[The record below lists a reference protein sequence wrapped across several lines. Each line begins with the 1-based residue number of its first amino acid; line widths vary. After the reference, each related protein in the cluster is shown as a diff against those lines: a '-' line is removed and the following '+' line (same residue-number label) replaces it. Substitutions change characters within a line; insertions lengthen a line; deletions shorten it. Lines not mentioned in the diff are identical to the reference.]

1 MKLQSVKA
9 RFVGSYLI
17 LVVLFVIQLPIIYV
31 ILSGMGEKYV
41 QEDYAGSLR
50 KRAVQITEVLNRHIV
65 TGNQALEQVFQQQ
78 KKDYYTVIDTLRT
91 GSDKIPAITDPELLS
106 KLTQVEGEWE
116 KMRIALDD
124 GLKVGGAL
132 VEGKVNVEDST
143 FPMVGK
149 LNSMIA
155 AMSATG
161 RNDVKGFINVAGL
174 QRMRTVKLS
183 YLLERYFVIY
193 NGKEALTAEIN
204 KTINGFEGTLRD
216 LRNAAIG
223 AGTDGQDFLSRLDS
237 VEAYWK
243 VRKDFMVKTMAFSD
257 AYNAKTIELA
267 ELYSPTVVRVAD
279 ELTKMFVKKAEV
291 SAMNGIKIMAVSVAL
306 SALVAAFFMWSS
318 IAMILR
324 PIMRIKDV
332 VNSYAK
338 GDLTTRADVKV
349 AFMGKELS
357 DEVSQLGKSV
367 DEMADKMSTVI
378 GKMSESSKHLAVA
391 SNQLN
396 VSSTS
401 MEIGA
406 NKQNEQTTH
415 VATAMEE
422 MAATVMEVARSSQD
436 VAESAAGAR
445 DIAGN
450 GGSVVRDAI
459 IAMQEV
465 SESTSVTADM
475 IGKLGDSSEEIGT
488 IVSVINDIA
497 DQTNLLALN
506 AAIEA
511 ARAGEQGRGFAVVA
525 DEVRKLA
532 ERTGTATK
540 EISSMIG
547 AIQSDTG
554 VAVNAMSAGTKK
566 VENGVK
572 LANEAGE
579 SLGQIDAGIQNVSDM
594 INQIATATEEQSAT
608 TDEININ
615 MEAITEVSVSTI
627 YSIKEVVRSSDELS
641 VLAKDL
647 DALVSGFKLPQAGGK
662 GVSDI
667 DEKKSKRHKKGG
679 GGDKEDKGPLK
690 LVSSKVLKGSKAA
703 ML

>member
-1 MKLQSVKA
+1 MNIQSVKA

-50 KRAVQITEVLNRHIV
+50 KRAVQITEVLNRRIV
-65 TGNQALEQVFQQQ
+65 TGNEALEQVFQQQ
-78 KKDYYTVIDTLRT
+78 KKDYYTVMSTLRT
-91 GSDKIPAITDPELLS
+91 GSDKIPAITDPELLA
-106 KLTQVEGEWE
+106 KLTRVEGEWE
-116 KMRIALDD
+116 KMRTALDD
-124 GLKVGGAL
+124 GLKVGVAL
-132 VEGKVNVEDST
+132 VQGKINVEDST

-149 LNSMIA
+149 LNAMIA
-155 AMSATG
+155 AMAATG
-161 RNDVKGFINVAGL
+161 RSDVAGFINVAGL

-183 YLLERYFVIY
+183 YLLERYFVTF

-204 KTINGFEGTLRD
+204 KTINGFEGTLND
-216 LRNAAIG
+216 LRGAAIG
-223 AGTDGQDFLSRLDS
+223 VGSAGKDFLSKLNG
-237 VEAYWK
+237 VEDYWK
-243 VRKDFMVKTMAFSD
+243 VRKDYMVKTMAFSD
-257 AYNAKTIELA
+257 NYNAKTTELA
-267 ELYSPTVVRVAD
+267 DVYSPMVVRVAD

-291 SAMNGIKIMAVSVAL
+291 SAMNGIYIMAVSVAV

-318 IAMILR
+318 ISMILR

-332 VNSYAK
+332 VNSYAN

-349 AFMGKELS
+349 AFFGKELS
-357 DEVSQLGKSV
+357 DEVSQLGRSV
-367 DEMADKMSTVI
+367 DKMADKM
-378 GKMSESSKHLAVA
+378 KMSDSSKHLAVA
-391 SNQLN
+391 SDQLN

-422 MAATVMEVARSSQD
+422 MGATVQEVARSSQD
-436 VAESAAGAR
+436 VAESAASAR
-445 DIAGN
+445 DIASN
-450 GGSVVRDAI
+450 GGSVVREAI

-465 SESTSVTADM
+465 SESTSVTAKM
-475 IGKLGDSSEEIGT
+475 ISKLGDSSEEIGT

-547 AIQSDTG
+547 AIQNDTSI
-554 VAVNAMSAGTKK
+554 AVDAMSAGTEK

-579 SLGQIDAGIQNVSDM
+579 ALGQIDAGIQNVSDM

-627 YSIKEVVRSSDELS
+627 YSIKEVVKSTDELS

-662 GVSDI
+662 GVAGFNA
-667 DEKKSKRHKKGG
+667 KKDKEQKKGG
-679 GGDKEDKGPLK
+679 GAGGGNDNEGRGRLK
-690 LVSSKVLKGSKAA
+690 VVSSKVMNGARAA
-703 ML
+703 AL

>member
-9 RFVGSYLI
+9 RFIGSYLI
-17 LVVLFVIQLPIIYV
+17 LVVLFVIQIPIIYV

-50 KRAVQITEVLNRHIV
+50 KRAVQVTEVLNRHIV
-65 TGNQALEQVFQQQ
+65 TGDESLEQVFHQQ
-78 KKDYYTVIDTLRT
+78 KKDYYTVMSTLRT
-91 GSDKIPAITDPELLS
+91 GSAEIPAITDAELLA

-116 KMRIALDD
+116 KMRIALDEAMEAGD
-124 GLKVGGAL
+124 AL
-132 VEGKVNVEDST
+132 VLGKVYVEDST

-149 LNSMIA
+149 LNAMIA
-155 AMSATG
+155 AMLATG
-161 RNDVKGFINVAGL
+161 SNDVKGFVNVAGL

-183 YLLERYFVIY
+183 YLLERYFVAF
-193 NGKEALTAEIN
+193 NGKRDLAADIN
-204 KTINGFEGTLRD
+204 KTIRGFEGTLGD
-216 LRNAAIG
+216 LRGAALG
-223 AGTDGQDFLSRLDS
+223 VGVSGKDFLSKLES
-237 VEAYWK
+237 VEGAWK
-243 VRKDFMVKTMAFSD
+243 TRKQSMVSTMAFSD
-257 AYNAKTIELA
+257 TYNAKTIELA
-267 ELYSPTVVRVAD
+267 EVYSPTVVRVAD
-279 ELTKMFVKKAEV
+279 ELTKMFVKKAEI
-291 SAMNGIKIMAVSVAL
+291 SAMNGIKIMALSVAI

-318 IAMILR
+318 ITMVLR
-324 PIMRIKDV
+324 PLIRIKDV
-332 VNSYAK
+332 VNSYAH
-338 GDLTTRADVKV
+338 GDLTTRADVHV
-349 AFMGKELS
+349 AFLGKELN
-357 DEVSQLGKSV
+357 DEVSELGSSV
-367 DEMADKMSTVI
+367 DAMANKMSEVI

-396 VSSTS
+396 VSSSS

-406 NKQNEQTTH
+406 NKQNEQTTQ

-422 MAATVMEVARSSQD
+422 MGATVLEVAKSSQD
-436 VAESAAGAR
+436 VAESAVNAR
-445 DIAGN
+445 DIASN
-450 GGSVVRDAI
+450 GGAVVREAI
-459 IAMQEV
+459 VAMKEV
-465 SESTSVTADM
+465 AESTSVTADM
-475 IGKLGDSSEEIGT
+475 ISKLGKSSEEIGA

-532 ERTGTATK
+532 ERTGSATK

-547 AIQSDTG
+547 AIQNDTSI
-554 VAVNAMSAGTKK
+554 AVDAMGEGTEK

-579 SLGQIDAGIQNVSDM
+579 ALGQIDSGIQNVSDM

-615 MEAITEVSVSTI
+615 MESITEVSVSTI
-627 YSIKEVVRSSDELS
+627 CSIKEVVKSTDELA

-647 DALVSGFKLPQAGGK
+647 DVLVSGFRLPQHAAKGLADFNATKGK
-662 GVSDI
+662 EQD
-667 DEKKSKRHKKGG
+667 
-679 GGDKEDKGPLK
+679 GGDAKSSLK
-690 LVSSKVLKGSKAA
+690 IVSSKFAKSRKAA

>member
-1 MKLQSVKA
+1 MSLQSVKA
-9 RFVGSYLI
+9 RFIGSYLV
-17 LVVLFVIQLPIIYV
+17 LVILFVIQIPIIYV
-31 ILSGMGEKYV
+31 ILGGMGEKYV

-65 TGNQALEQVFQQQ
+65 TGNEALELQFQRE
-78 KKDYYTVIDTLRT
+78 KKDYYTVMSTLRT
-91 GSDKIPAITDPELLS
+91 GSEKIPAITDPELLA
-106 KLTQVEGEWE
+106 KLTEVEGEWE
-116 KMRIALDD
+116 KMRIALDESKEAGD
-124 GLKVGGAL
+124 AL
-132 VEGKVNVEDST
+132 VEGKVKVEDST

-149 LNSMIA
+149 LNAMIA
-155 AMSATG
+155 AMEATG
-161 RNDVKGFINVAGL
+161 RSDVKGFINVAGL

-183 YLLERYFVIY
+183 YLLERYFITFS
-193 NGKEALTAEIN
+193 GKEELAADIN
-204 KTINGFEGTLRD
+204 KTMKGFEGTLGD
-216 LRNAAIG
+216 LRRAALG
-223 AGTDGQDFLSRLDS
+223 AGEAGKAFLVKLEI
-237 VEAYWK
+237 VEGAWK
-243 VRKDFMVKTMAFSD
+243 TRKQAMTSTMAYSD
-257 AYNAKTIELA
+257 VYNSKTIELA
-267 ELYSPTVVRVAD
+267 EVYTPTVVNVAD
-279 ELTKMFVKKAEV
+279 QLTKMFVKKAEV

-306 SALVAAFFMWSS
+306 SAFVAAFFMWSS
-318 IAMILR
+318 ISMILR
-324 PIMRIKDV
+324 PIIRIKDV

-349 AFMGKELS
+349 AFLGKELT
-357 DEVSQLGKSV
+357 DEVSELGRSL
-367 DEMADKMSTVI
+367 DEMAGKMSEVI
-378 GKMSESSKHLAVA
+378 GKMSESSKHLAVT
-391 SNQLN
+391 SDQLN

-415 VATAMEE
+415 VATAMEQ
-422 MAATVMEVARSSQD
+422 MGATVMEVAKSSQS
-436 VAESAAGAR
+436 VAESATSAR
-445 DIAGN
+445 DIASN
-450 GGSVVRDAI
+450 GGDVVREAI
-459 IAMQEV
+459 VAMKDV
-465 SESTSVTADM
+465 SESTAVTADM
-475 IGKLGDSSEEIGT
+475 IGKLGKSSEEIGT

-547 AIQSDTG
+547 TIQSDTSI
-554 VAVNAMSAGTKK
+554 AVKSMNEGREK

-579 SLGQIDAGIQNVSDM
+579 ALGQIDAGIQNVSDM

-627 YSIKEVVRSSDELS
+627 YSITEVVKSTDELA

-647 DALVSGFKLPQAGGK
+647 DALVSGFRLPQNAEKTLSNFKAKDNKTKEGGSGDGK
-662 GVSDI
+662 GQ
-667 DEKKSKRHKKGG
+667 
-679 GGDKEDKGPLK
+679 LK
-690 LVSSKVLKGSKAA
+690 IVSSKVMEGSKAA

>member
-1 MKLQSVKA
+1 M
-9 RFVGSYLI
+9 
-17 LVVLFVIQLPIIYV
+17 
-31 ILSGMGEKYV
+31 
-41 QEDYAGSLR
+41 
-50 KRAVQITEVLNRHIV
+50 
-65 TGNQALEQVFQQQ
+65 
-78 KKDYYTVIDTLRT
+78 
-91 GSDKIPAITDPELLS
+91 
-106 KLTQVEGEWE
+106 
-116 KMRIALDD
+116 ALDA
-124 GLKVGGAL
+124 GLEVGGAL
-132 VEGKVNVEDST
+132 VKGKAKVEDST

-155 AMSATG
+155 AMAATG
-161 RNDVKGFINVAGL
+161 RSDVKGFINVAGL

-183 YLLERYFVIY
+183 YLLERYFVAF

-204 KTINGFEGTLRD
+204 KTIKGFEGTLED

-223 AGTDGQDFLSRLDS
+223 AGVTGKDFLSKLDR
-237 VEAYWK
+237 VEDYWK
-243 VRKDFMVKTMAFSD
+243 IRKDYMVKTMAYSD
-257 AYNAKTIELA
+257 KYNAKTIELA
-267 ELYSPTVVRVAD
+267 EVHSPTVVRVAD

-291 SAMNGIKIMAVSVAL
+291 SAMNGIKIMAVSVAV

-332 VNSYAK
+332 VNSYAN

-349 AFMGKELS
+349 AFLGKELD
-357 DEVSQLGKSV
+357 DEVSELGKSV

-422 MAATVMEVARSSQD
+422 MGATVMEVARSSQD
-436 VAESAAGAR
+436 VAESASSAR
-445 DIAGN
+445 DIASN
-450 GGSVVRDAI
+450 GGSVVREAI

-475 IGKLGDSSEEIGT
+475 ISKLGKSSEEIGT

-540 EISSMIG
+540 EISIMIG
-547 AIQSDTG
+547 AIQNDTG
-554 VAVNAMSAGTKK
+554 IAVNAMSAGTQK

-579 SLGQIDAGIQNVSDM
+579 ALGQIDTGIQNVSDM

-627 YSIKEVVRSSDELS
+627 YSIKEVVRSTDELS

-647 DALVSGFKLPQAGGK
+647 DALVSGFRLPQAGGK
-662 GVSDI
+662 GVSDFNAKKNEKQKK
-667 DEKKSKRHKKGG
+667 DESPV
-679 GGDKEDKGPLK
+679 GDKEDRGQLK
-690 LVSSKVLKGSKAA
+690 IVSSVVL
-703 ML
+703 